1 MSICSQLSSPSSCT
15 GKASSSLSSLSLPS
29 TPTSS
34 GHCLSNRS
42 ALKRPLSDFLA
53 QSNDCLE
60 CTQCNPLYSFS
71 SLDSQNSSLSHSRV
85 SATALQ
91 ANPLFVRA
99 RCASIDF
106 EASYRETSCSCNSNL
121 SVQVPKPAS
130 AVPLQQLPLKHKEPV
145 SNEELL
151 CSQRLALTSSEAK
164 HRRVMELQSSF
175 GAPYSAGV
183 PLDMQQLE
191 ASEQNPLR
199 LEPSLKLSE
208 VQQIEPPLSAASI
221 APGTTTSKIMQQET
235 RVPSP
240 MVAAHIHP
248 VLSQQAIHSPSPP
261 TTELSKRSE
270 LPVRMELDS
279 HAFQHEPSVIL
290 KCDRSEKDSESL
302 ERASQCGDHQGNSAC
317 ATVLP
322 LPSQYTTCSLVSQSA
337 THTSGQSS
345 QSGPNSQAS
354 NATSPP
360 SSMTSTSLQLE
371 MHTPKP
377 SSSVEAC
384 SVQQVDRDSTF
395 LSHQTCSLPCVQTE
409 PAPSSSAMQADR
421 PGFRSQHGCPVSSVS
436 SVSKCS
442 TPSSTLDDGYMCTN
456 SRSDSSSLS
465 PFSSGTLH
473 DVPGKY
479 SEQIIS
485 SHTNKTQSLSLSL
498 HSNLQL
504 DGKANATPSKRSAVH
519 CEGGTC
525 EVDMQQAELLANTTS
540 KVYDGTLTRLCS
552 ERLHASG
559 TVQSRA
565 VTTSQ
570 TVLMPQ
576 RSLLEIA
583 SSLLQRCTLVKE
595 TAVVGQPGDGSNG
608 AAKVDSQKTSSR
620 VSPVQSS
627 GGGGVDQHKVDELE
641 FCNELDGGKCH
652 APQVVDTGEPR
663 KVTVSERIGCT
674 FSGSELGSSTTSI
687 SSGTS
692 VNHPVQ
698 HRGSG
703 SSASFFEEESVQI
716 FVSKTRNE
724 EAEEAIWFGPSE
736 KTLAVRF
743 KEIGPEEHDSQRT
756 AVSKHASRR
765 WKVVQTISALHPKA
779 GYSQAREGIPSGRG
793 RHSWCVFN
801 PTGSAYFFVQTS
813 SNSLS

>member
-1 MSICSQLSSPSSCT
+1 MEIEFKDHSVGMSVCSQLSSLSSCT
-15 GKASSSLSSLSLPS
+15 GKAGSSLSSLSLPS

-34 GHCLSNRS
+34 GHRLSNRS
-42 ALKRPLSDFLA
+42 ALKRPLSDVLA

-91 ANPLFVRA
+91 ANPLFVSA
-99 RCASIDF
+99 LCASIDF
-106 EASYRETSCSCNSNL
+106 EGSYRETSCSCNSNL

-130 AVPLQQLPLKHKEPV
+130 AVSLQQLPLKHKEPV
-145 SNEELL
+145 SNEELF

-164 HRRVMELQSSF
+164 YRRVMELQSSF
-175 GAPYSAGV
+175 GAPFSAGV

-208 VQQIEPPLSAASI
+208 VQQIEPPLSAAAI
-221 APGTTTSKIMQQET
+221 APGTTTSMITQQET

-240 MVAAHIHP
+240 MVAAHIPP

-261 TTELSKRSE
+261 TTEFSKRSE
-270 LPVRMELDS
+270 LLVRMELDS

-302 ERASQCGDHQGNSAC
+302 GRASQCGDHQGNSAC
-317 ATVLP
+317 ATALP

-337 THTSGQSS
+337 THASGQSS
-345 QSGPNSQAS
+345 QSGPNSQAAS
-354 NATSPP
+354 ATSPP
-360 SSMTSTSLQLE
+360 SRMTSTSLQLE

-384 SVQQVDRDSTF
+384 SVQLVDRDSTF
-395 LSHQTCSLPCVQTE
+395 ISHQSCSLPCVQTE
-409 PAPSSSAMQADR
+409 PVPSSSAMQADR
-421 PGFRSQHGCPVSSVS
+421 LGFCSQHGLPVS

-442 TPSSTLDDGYMCTN
+442 TPSSTIDDGYMCTN
-456 SRSDSSSLS
+456 SQSDSSSLS

-473 DVPGKY
+473 DVP
-479 SEQIIS
+479 
-485 SHTNKTQSLSLSL
+485 
-498 HSNLQL
+498 
-504 DGKANATPSKRSAVH
+504 
-519 CEGGTC
+519 
-525 EVDMQQAELLANTTS
+525 
-540 KVYDGTLTRLCS
+540 
-552 ERLHASG
+552 
-559 TVQSRA
+559 
-565 VTTSQ
+565 TSQ

-595 TAVVGQPGDGSNG
+595 TAVVGQPGDGNNG
-608 AAKVDSQKTSSR
+608 AAKVDDQKTSSR

-627 GGGGVDQHKVDELE
+627 GGGDVDQHKVDELE
-641 FCNELDGGKCH
+641 FCNKLDGGKWH
-652 APQVVDTGEPR
+652 APQAVDTVEPR
-663 KVTVSERIGCT
+663 KVTVRERIGCT
-674 FSGSELGSSTTSI
+674 FSGSELGSSTTSM
-687 SSGTS
+687 SSETS
-692 VNHPVQ
+692 VNHLVQ

-779 GYSQAREGIPSGRG
+779 GYSQTREGIPSGRG

-813 SNSLS
+813 SNSLR